1 MLSQAFPKRNS
12 NLCDEHGE
20 LFLDT
25 NPVYFGQLIGAC
37 SQIIEHDINY
47 SLRYLE
53 GQNLHSHAVK
63 IDAVLHLYHRNSFQL
78 NAKIQYNLNKNV

>member
-1 MLSQAFPKRNS
+1 MSMGNY
-12 NLCDEHGE
+12 
-20 LFLDT
+20 FLNT
-25 NPVYFGQLIGAC
+25 NPIYFGQLIGAC

-63 IDAVLHLYHRNSFQL
+63 IDEVLYLHYWNSFQL
-78 NAKIQYNLNKNV
+78 NAKIQYNLNKNFWKRHQ

>member
-1 MLSQAFPKRNS
+1 MSMGNYFFN
-12 NLCDEHGE
+12 
-20 LFLDT
+20 T
-25 NPVYFGQLIGAC
+25 NPIYFGQLIGAC

-63 IDAVLHLYHRNSFQL
+63 IDEVFAFVL
-78 NAKIQYNLNKNV
+78 